1 MKQIVLRN
9 KGQEF
14 VYKILGTLVGISA
27 VLQLFL
33 NSPRSWLFWVN
44 AVLVIMLFVLFIT
57 RGFGTNVNS
66 IIYDDNTLSIRWYNR
81 LRVRR
86 IGVSEIAE
94 IASDKKCIN
103 IKLKNARVIR
113 IPVNILEAK
122 DQLDVRNFLKE
133 TTGL

>member
-14 VYKILGTLVGISA
+14 VYKIIGTLVGISA

-66 IIYDDNTLSIRWYNR
+66 ITYDDNTLSIRWYNR

-103 IKLKNARVIR
+103 IKLKNGRVIR

-133 TTGL
+133 TIRL

>member
-1 MKQIVLRN
+1 MKQLVLRN
-9 KGQEF
+9 KGQKY
-14 VYKILGTLVGISA
+14 VYIFLGTLVGISA
-27 VLQLFL
+27 ILQLFL

-44 AVLVIMLFVLFIT
+44 AVLVIMLLVLFIT

-66 IIYDDNTLSIRWYNR
+66 LTYDEHALLIRWYNR
-81 LRVRR
+81 LRVMR
-86 IGVSEIAE
+86 IDVSEIAE

-103 IKLKNARVIR
+103 IKLKNDRVIR
-113 IPVNILEAK
+113 IPVNYLEVK